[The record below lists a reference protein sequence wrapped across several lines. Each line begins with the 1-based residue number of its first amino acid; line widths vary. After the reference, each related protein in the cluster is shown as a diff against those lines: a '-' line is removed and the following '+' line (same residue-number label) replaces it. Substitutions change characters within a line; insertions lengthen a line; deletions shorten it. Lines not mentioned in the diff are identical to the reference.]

1 MNQVLYLYEPEYV
14 FISFN
19 YTSYY
24 RIICINYIIVIPET
38 IMHSLNLFNI
48 VLLKLFYYSYDFL

>member
-14 FISFN
+14 FISFGCA
-19 YTSYY
+19 SYC
-24 RIICINYIIVIPET
+24 RIIYINYIIMIPQT